1 MEDKPA
7 INSIFTLNKIKEFQ
21 GNAKSFPVMAAGG
34 AIKPGSYPLGLN
46 MAFQPVF
53 MNFGNA
59 WQLSKKSKQGFR

>member
-1 MEDKPA
+1 
-7 INSIFTLNKIKEFQ
+7 
-21 GNAKSFPVMAAGG
+21 MAAGG